1 MKILSIVI
9 IVKAKKVKKFNK
21 IESKTN
27 SKKNSSS
34 NNSILTDKNIVG
46 QEISPHFLKM
56 KFFF

>member
-9 IVKAKKVKKFNK
+9 IVKAKKVKKLNK

-34 NNSILTDKNIVG
+34 NNSILTDKNS
-46 QEISPHFLKM
+46 ISLIHLYIPYK
-56 KFFF
+56 